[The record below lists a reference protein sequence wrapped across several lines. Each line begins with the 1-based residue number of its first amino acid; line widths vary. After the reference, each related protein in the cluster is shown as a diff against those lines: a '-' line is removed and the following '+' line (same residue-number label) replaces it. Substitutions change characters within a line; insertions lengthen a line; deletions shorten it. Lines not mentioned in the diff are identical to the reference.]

1 MHNPGDPAILALK
14 RLLRYVFTTADLGLV
29 YDFSGQ
35 RKQKHDDIGGFY
47 DASFGDCPD
56 TKRSTGGHC
65 VFWYGC
71 LVAWVSKL
79 HPYITTSTN
88 HSEYVAGASCVRECT
103 FQGHLAEELGMERP
117 IFNLWS
123 DNTGSIRQTQ
133 NPTQRAA
140 TKHIEIAD
148 HFIREQCDKG
158 RVTVTYVDTKD
169 MVADIFTKALGKQLY
184 VKHREALIGRAN
196 NITMASEAATSPSA

>member
-1 MHNPGDPAILALK
+1 MHNPSDEAIVALK
-14 RLLRYVFTTADLGLV
+14 RLLRYVFSTADLGLV

-35 RKQKHDDIGGFY
+35 RKREHDEFGGYY

-65 VFWYGC
+65 VTWYGC
-71 LVAWVSKL
+71 VVAWLSKL

-88 HSEYVAGASCVRECT
+88 RSEYVAGATCVRECT

-117 IFNLWS
+117 VFKLWS
-123 DNTGSIRQTQ
+123 DNTGNIRQIQ
-133 NPTQRAA
+133 NPCQRAA

-169 MVADIFTKALGKQLY
+169 MVADIFTKALGKEP
-184 VKHREALIGRAN
+184 VTKHRAKLVGPAAG
-196 NITMASEAATSPSA
+196 ITMASE